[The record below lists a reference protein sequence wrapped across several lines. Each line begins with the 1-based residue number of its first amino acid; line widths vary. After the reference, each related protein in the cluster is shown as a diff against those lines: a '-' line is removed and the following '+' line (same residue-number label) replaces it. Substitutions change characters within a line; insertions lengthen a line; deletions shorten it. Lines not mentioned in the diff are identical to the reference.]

1 MNLAKL
7 ALRMLWRDG
16 RSGELTIL
24 ALALLIAVTSSTSIT
39 LFASRLQATMT
50 DQAAE
55 FLAADLV
62 ITSHADLPEAWLKK
76 SAEFQLNQAQTA
88 EFTSV
93 LMEHDEILLAGI
105 KAVSSAYPLRG
116 HLKTSTTDYL
126 SEHIEAH
133 GPPAGEAWV
142 EKRVLS
148 TLKLKLGES
157 LTVGEKAL
165 TVSKIITY
173 EPDKR
178 GDLYSLAPRVM
189 INNQDLA
196 ATNVLQPGSHVHY
209 AHQFSGDPTKISQF
223 KQWVKPQLNLAQ
235 RIMDVHEDRPELGSA
250 LERAERYLGLSSIV
264 VIIISGVAIAMA
276 TRRYTERH
284 LDSTAIMRCLGC
296 RHNTVLYLFLG
307 QFIILGLL
315 VSSLGCSF
323 GWLLQEFL
331 FTMLKNL
338 LPHTLGQPSLLA
350 LFMGLLTGITVLLGF
365 ALPPLLQ
372 LRQVTPVRVLRHDL
386 VPLAASGWLVYG
398 IATAL
403 IVTLIWRY
411 TNDLKMTVT
420 LFSVGLAVLLGL
432 GLLTRGGLLL
442 ARGLLPRM
450 SLNWRFGLQSLLRN
464 NQATTSQ
471 ILAFTITLVAMA
483 LTFVVRNDL
492 LDTWQKQLPDQA
504 PNHFALNLFSDQ
516 LPALQSQMQA
526 QGIKSNA
533 FFPVVRGRLIEINN
547 TPVQQLVSKDTQGE
561 SATHRELSLTSTTE
575 LPEENT
581 VIKGSWWSAQPQP
594 NQVSVEQKLAESLKI
609 GLGDQLLFII
619 GGQKLSATV
628 SSIRALRWD
637 TMKPNFYMIFSPNTL
652 AAYPT
657 TYITSFYLPAS
668 QKNYLNQLVKS
679 FPAVTILEVD
689 QILQQ
694 FKTLLKQLTA
704 AINYVLY
711 FALMA
716 GFTVLF
722 SAIYATLD
730 NRIYESALLRTF
742 GAGRGLLRL
751 THLIEFGL
759 IGLFSGL
766 LAIIV
771 TESMLYALYSRVL
784 HITYHPAWQLWLTL
798 PLLSMLAVS
807 LVGSWAVRKVVS
819 VPPIRVLRDS

>member
-1 MNLAKL
+1 MNPAKL

-105 KAVSSAYPLRG
+105 KSVSQAYPLRG
-116 HLKTSTTDYL
+116 HLKSSTTDYL

-133 GPPAGEAWV
+133 GPSAGEAWV

-148 TLKLKLGES
+148 ALKLKLGEP

-209 AHQFSGDPTKISQF
+209 AHQFSGDPTKINQF

-296 RHNTVLYLFLG
+296 RQNTVLYLFLG

-315 VSSLGCSF
+315 VSSLGCGF

-338 LPHTLGQPSLLA
+338 LPQTLGQPSVLA

-372 LRQVTPVRVLRHDL
+372 LRQVTPVRVLRRDL
-386 VPLAASGWLVYG
+386 APLAASGWLVYG
-398 IATAL
+398 IATGL

-411 TNDLKMTVT
+411 TNDLKMTAT

-432 GLLTRGGLLL
+432 GLLTRGSLLL
-442 ARGLLPRM
+442 ARGLLPHM
-450 SLNWRFGLQSLLRN
+450 NLNWRFGLQSLLRN

-516 LPALQSQMQA
+516 LPTLQSQMQA

-581 VIKGSWWSAQPQP
+581 VIKGSWWSEQPQP

-609 GLGDQLLFII
+609 GLGDQLLFVI

-637 TMKPNFYMIFSPNTL
+637 TMKPNFYLIFSPNTL

-668 QKNYLNQLVKS
+668 KKNYLNQLVKS

-771 TESMLYALYSRVL
+771 TEIMLYALYSRVL
-784 HITYHPAWQLWLTL
+784 HITYQPVWQLWVTL

-819 VPPIRVLRDS
+819 VPPIQVLRDS